1 MIDPQTP
8 QIAKVDGQPS
18 SPIIDQRPS
27 PASGNDLPDDR
38 LTAPQDDPESIHGTI
53 RPSIPQRSH
62 EAGEASPDAARHN
75 GPDGLQS
82 SPNIGEACDVPPDDR
97 GPSTRSETAD
107 QSAIDA
113 FPSPAPS
120 TSQTLENCQKP
131 STRRSRPNVLPT
143 NPLHSEA
150 GDHGLTPRGSWKN
163 ARGAHLST
171 ARCVRSSIGYCTE
184 FRASASA
191 GARYPLP

>member
-113 FPSPAPS
+113 FPSPAPVFQRHFE
-120 TSQTLENCQKP
+120 TDVCLGVM
-131 STRRSRPNVLPT
+131 RR
-143 NPLHSEA
+143 E
-150 GDHGLTPRGSWKN
+150 PRG
-163 ARGAHLST
+163 GFV
-171 ARCVRSSIGYCTE
+171 RCWLRSCCMD
-184 FRASASA
+184 
-191 GARYPLP
+191 